1 MVGTTSFEP
10 IFLTTPM
17 CLKRLLDRLDAKAEL
32 FVNELYHFDVSAP
45 AQLVSIR
52 IVLSVS
58 TYWFASCV

>member
-32 FVNELYHFDVSAP
+32 FVNEHDVNAP

-52 IVLSVS
+52 VDLSVS
-58 TYWFASCV
+58 TYQFASCV